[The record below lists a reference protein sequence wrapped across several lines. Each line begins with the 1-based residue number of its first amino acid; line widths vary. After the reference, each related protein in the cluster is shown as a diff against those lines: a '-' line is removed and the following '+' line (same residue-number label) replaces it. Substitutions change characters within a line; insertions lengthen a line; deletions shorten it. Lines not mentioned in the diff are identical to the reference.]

1 MYTDDPV
8 EIYRSEAR
16 KVPKMNREQEL
27 ECLRH
32 IRARDEQ
39 ADVATKDLVEANLAL
54 VISIAD
60 RHPSVRIHIL
70 DLIMAGN
77 DALMAA
83 VQPFADS
90 GAEGFSAYATPFI
103 DRALEHA
110 VATSQPP
117 PIPAHKR

>member
-1 MYTDDPV
+1 MYSDDPV
-8 EIYRSEAR
+8 EIYRNEVC
-16 KVPKMNREQEL
+16 KVPPLSREQEL
-27 ECLRH
+27 ECVRH

-39 ADVATKDLVEANLAL
+39 AELARMQLVEANLGL
-54 VISIAD
+54 VISIAEKH
-60 RHPSVRIHIL
+60 RSVHIHIL
-70 DLIMAGN
+70 DLTQKGN

-90 GAEGFSAYATPFI
+90 GAEGFSTYAAPFI
-103 DRALEHA
+103 ERAIEHA